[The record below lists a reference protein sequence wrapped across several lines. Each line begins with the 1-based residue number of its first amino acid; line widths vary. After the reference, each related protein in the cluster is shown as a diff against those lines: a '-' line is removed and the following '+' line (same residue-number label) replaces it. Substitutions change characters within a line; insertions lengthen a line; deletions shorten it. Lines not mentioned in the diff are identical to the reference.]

1 MLYFLNIAH
10 ILLTCM
16 FLLPSE
22 ATATVEL
29 STKRG
34 LIKSGP
40 RSICLLAVYLIRLW
54 LCPLNLTAP
63 LSLPLLRPLRGRGAL
78 RDTVRR
84 VTRALTT
91 GVTRGSSHFTEVQES
106 HKASG
111 GIYEGGGRAK
121 GGWWWGEV
129 GLRGGL
135 GCCRCPY
142 PVKSSQFRKKKG
154 QARTRSQ
161 KTHIGV
167 RIKVCLNKT
176 HKPIR
181 E

>member
-121 GGWWWGEV
+121 GGGGGEGRWGWEAAWDAADAPT
-129 GLRGGL
+129 LL
-135 GCCRCPY
+135 
-142 PVKSSQFRKKKG
+142 KAANLEKKKG
-154 QARTRSQ
+154 RRA
-161 KTHIGV
+161 
-167 RIKVCLNKT
+167 LA
-176 HKPIR
+176 HKKHT
-181 E
+181 